1 MHIEIAGAGLAG
13 LTAAAAF
20 GKAGCSV
27 RVHEKGS
34 ILREI
39 GAGIYLWENGLRALE
54 AVGAYDEVVSR
65 AEKVEVPFL
74 RDHDGSTLQ
83 DEWLRNHRLY
93 TVGRRHLYQ
102 SLLNAARRQGVEIV
116 TDSAVVKATPNG
128 TLTTADGTDYRADLV
143 LGSDGVF
150 SKVRDSLGLRKKLVY
165 LHDGGGRHLIPRTG
179 DDPVNQTIEQWNGG
193 RRIGIIPCSPDETY
207 IFLCCPASDTAGRE
221 QNPFNP
227 ATWIESF
234 PEFRSQ
240 LERIPLDTE
249 GRWAPFH
256 DVQVSQWYSGRVAL
270 VGDAAH
276 AMSPNLGQAAC
287 VAMTN
292 AVALAIEV
300 TNSTSIDFALKSW
313 QGRQREMSEGVQRY
327 SRVYGKVGT
336 MWPKGFLD
344 VRSSLVRKFTASRR
358 VQGSINF
365 AAERFPSGTIQR
377 IGAGVDSLREDVLS

>member
-1 MHIEIAGAGLAG
+1 MHVEIAGAGLAG

-34 ILREI
+34 MLREI

-65 AEKVEVPFL
+65 AERVEVPFL
-74 RDHDGSTLQ
+74 RDHHGRTLQ
-83 DEWLRNHRLY
+83 EEWLRNHRLY

-102 SLLNAARRQGVEIV
+102 SLLNAARREGVEIL

-128 TLTTADGTDYRADLV
+128 ALVTADGTEYRADLI
-143 LGSDGVF
+143 LGADGVF
-150 SKVRDSLGLRKKLVY
+150 EKVRDSLGLREKLVH
-165 LHDGGGRHLIPRTG
+165 LGDGGGRHLIPRTG

-193 RRIGIIPCSPDETY
+193 RRIGVIPCSPDETY
-207 IFLCCPASDTAGRE
+207 IFLCCPASDIEGRE
-221 QNPFNP
+221 QNPFSA

-240 LERIPLDTE
+240 LERIPVNGE

-256 DVQVSQWYSGRVAL
+256 DVQVSEWYKGRAAL

-292 AVALAIEV
+292 AVALAIAV
-300 TNSTSIDFALKSW
+300 TNSSSIDFALKSW
-313 QGRQREMSEGVQRY
+313 QAGQREMSEGVQRY
-327 SRVYGKVGT
+327 SRIYGKVGT
-336 MWPKGFLD
+336 MWPKGLLD
-344 VRSSLVRKFTASRR
+344 ARSALVRKLTASRR

-365 AAERFPSGTIQR
+365 AAERFPA
-377 IGAGVDSLREDVLS
+377 GAIKRVDMAADSLLDLPA

>member
-20 GKAGCSV
+20 AKAGASV

-34 ILREI
+34 ELREI

-54 AVGAYDEVVSR
+54 SVGAYDEVAGR

-74 RDHDGSTLQ
+74 RDHDGRTLQ
-83 DEWLRNHRLY
+83 EEWLRNHRLY
-93 TVGRRHLYQ
+93 TVGRRHLHQ
-102 SLLNAARRQGVEIV
+102 SLVNAARRNGAELI
-116 TDSAVVKATPNG
+116 TDSPVVKASPSG
-128 TLTTADGTDYRADLV
+128 TLTLADGTENRADLV
-143 LGSDGVF
+143 IGADGVF
-150 SKVRDSLGLRKKLVY
+150 SKVRDSLGLRKKLVD
-165 LHDGGGRHLIPRTG
+165 LRDGGGRHLIPRTG

-207 IFLCCPASDTAGRE
+207 IFLCCPANDHEGRN
-221 QNPFNP
+221 QQPFHP
-227 ATWIESF
+227 ASWIESF

-240 LERIPLDTE
+240 LERIPANTE

-256 DVQVSQWYSGRVAL
+256 DVHVDKWYNGRAAI

-292 AVALAIEV
+292 AVALAIAV
-300 TNSTSIDFALKSW
+300 TNSSNPEFALKSW
-313 QGRQREMSEGVQRY
+313 ESAQREMSDGVQQY
-327 SRVYGKVGT
+327 SRIYGKIGT
-336 MWPKGFLD
+336 AWPKDLLN
-344 VRSSLVRKFTASRR
+344 VRSALVKKFTGSRR
-358 VQGSINF
+358 VQATINF
-365 AAERFPSGTIQR
+365 AAESFPSGEIR
-377 IGAGVDSLREDVLS
+377 PVRPDVDRLAQELLA